1 MKSLDQS
8 VRSRVVGGG
17 SELFGPQELHQR
29 MAEIRLEG
37 STLVGR
43 DALRNSETGYPTCE
57 ECFGDGRSSL
67 VYHRESL
74 RPAAEPVYTG
84 QDVGESTGSW

>member
-1 MKSLDQS
+1 
-8 VRSRVVGGG
+8 
-17 SELFGPQELHQR
+17 

-74 RPAAEPVYTG
+74 RPAAEPVYTDEPLAQQLG
-84 QDVGESTGSW
+84 GRFHSWMGKVVQR